1 MVTAA
6 AKQRAL
12 ANCMVQ
18 KSEKE
23 QRTGSTVKANGVANK
38 NQKLKQTNVII
49 ILEIEENQK

>member
-38 NQKLKQTNVII
+38 NQKLKQTNLII
-49 ILEIEENQK
+49 I